1 MIRSK
6 TWMLGLAAIAVAGAA
21 WAAPVSGVGEG
32 AVASRLDACRAT
44 LRDAARDSDS
54 AATAAR
60 RDLDS
65 RSVLVTVEVAP
76 CDCEE
81 NPAPT
86 YAGERWRCLA
96 GWRLVAMPERR

>member
-1 MIRSK
+1 MTRFVANE
-6 TWMLGLAAIAVAGAA
+6 LATTHWFDI
-21 WAAPVSGVGEG
+21 
-32 AVASRLDACRAT
+32 
-44 LRDAARDSDS
+44 
-54 AATAAR
+54 TAAR